1 MNFPALALLRLSRR
15 VLDGDVVFFV
25 GSGFSVDSE
34 SNTAGRLV
42 RRLLIRMQ
50 AMTDCLGEE
59 GKEVR
64 ARLVGTFAVGR
75 GPGIFPFPDDD
86 VRRLS
91 DRYYETNDWFC
102 SAFGRLLARWAER
115 SDAERDALGEAIH
128 LREELIRQTGGW
140 ENKSID
146 ATPLERI
153 DPALVTSVAGLTAA
167 ATERATGHEEE
178 HLRAAGKALF
188 LDTMGFR
195 NAGVMG
201 GEPCRL
207 RPEDAVASYGDK
219 LLPRHQVIARLA
231 REGFCTTTL
240 TTNYDLLLEGAFRQ
254 AGFTYAN
261 SERFVPESYFQDF
274 ACIASPSEF
283 FTEGK
288 AHRTAVL
295 VKIHGCAERYRRIP
309 AAKAEALRAYLRSM
323 VFTYR
328 EIQNWREDSWA
339 ADYLRTLLRTQT
351 VVFCGYSV
359 QDPVIHDTFRT
370 VYEEM
375 VREGAG
381 AGASAVG
388 EAREPGQAPAF
399 FFAPDPEKQEFYGM
413 EVLHAASRAIGAQAR
428 PLDPHPNYLGF
439 HFRSSRKFPHLDELF
454 RWLFH
459 AVLRQRQ
466 ERALAGDLDRTVTV
480 LLRKRRR
487 DSDLDQVRRGF
498 QTVWTTEKARAA
510 DWTDSARSRFEHD
523 SLCSWT
529 EEFHTGLLREFAAH
543 EEFQRTRG
551 ASRRLG
557 LMRSLRWHYPSMERS
572 GWTCWGVVVE
582 LALRRMLGRVG
593 GEADPLR
600 AVGRVRAGVCQQPTV
615 VFPADPQGRALAALT
630 IRFSGLDRVGQE
642 SRLWGQVARRTFWDL
657 KPEDAPWPLPEAGT
671 AVPAGVDPA
680 SWRALGRR
688 VRYAPDV
695 ETIWRWAAQ
704 AETPAD
710 EAAVEALL
718 GMNSL

>member
-1 MNFPALALLRLSRR
+1 MNFPAPALMRLSRR

-59 GKEVR
+59 GQDVR

-75 GPGIFPFPDDD
+75 GAGIFPFPDDD

-128 LREELIRQTGGW
+128 LREELIRQTGGR

-201 GEPCRL
+201 GEPCRF

-254 AGFTYAN
+254 AGFTYGN
-261 SERFVPESYFQDF
+261 SEPFVPESYFRDF

-309 AAKAEALRAYLRSM
+309 AAHAEALRAYLRSM

-381 AGASAVG
+381 GGASGVA

-413 EVLHAASRAIGAQAR
+413 EVLHAASCAIGAQAR

-459 AVLRQRQ
+459 AVFRQRQ

-487 DSDLDQVRRGF
+487 DADLDQVRRGF
-498 QTVWTTEKARAA
+498 QTVWTTEQARAA
-510 DWTDSARSRFEHD
+510 DWTDSAGSRFEHD
-523 SLCSWT
+523 SLCGWT

-551 ASRRLG
+551 ASRRLS

-671 AVPAGVDPA
+671 AVPAAVDPA
-680 SWRALGRR
+680 GWRALGRR

-704 AETPAD
+704 AETPGD